1 MWGFNSI
8 GAIATKKPFGSQA
21 VQDTFPAV
29 FSQRFAQLGSPQAYL
44 PSRGIPHA
52 PLERGDGFQSSYH
65 EQKRREADYMAHA
78 KVHST
83 RMMNTRAFSSH
94 NGYFGMPQPVL
105 GQRKFAN
112 ETGGA
117 FSVTSA
123 RQSYADAPFHYTE
136 PHAYSHHR
144 AHTHG
149 GAYSGGVL
157 RTAEGQGYAKAR
169 LMDRIAQ
176 FNAIN
181 SNQGNFTPDPRGSI
195 SSPNE
200 QTESMTQVRQSEAS
214 NVGTQA
220 KTELYL
226 LLQNLNDSLVG
237 DDTEAGGPDAGDVSR
252 FTYQD
257 TTRALGLLFR
267 LAPTLEPYDLVD
279 ILDLVNGIMVKLQA
293 VVADPDAVA
302 ADKYEMALSLITLM
316 EKTGEYLREF
326 IRQTTEF
333 GTRTDQEKVQ
343 ISKTLVQT
351 LGFARSMR
359 EDRSQMEANI
369 RANRGDEDYDGAP
382 MSGEFG
388 DTSTTSG
395 SGRRVD
401 MDPQLRYA
409 KKDARSSAR
418 FSTLAPTRE
427 SQIALQIQRQSG
439 LGTFDVDERATFGNN
454 AGHFYPTGGREVGY
468 ADGGID
474 GPPEQPINQRDHT
487 GPEIAR
493 ISTDVGAP
501 TVVETVPNVRG
512 HFDKDT
518 QAFNVQT
525 RGKGK
530 AHMELPTTR
539 EGFVELA
546 HKINAMPEGQ
556 RPTKDG
562 KKIQVYASSSLASLR
577 KNFKRRLD
585 M

>member
-1 MWGFNSI
+1 MSGGQMWGFNSI

-226 LLQNLNDSLVG
+226 LLQNLNDSMVG

-302 ADKYEMALSLITLM
+302 ADKYEMS
-316 EKTGEYLREF
+316 EQE
-326 IRQTTEF
+326 
-333 GTRTDQEKVQ
+333 EKVF
-343 ISKTLVQT
+343 KTLHAQ
-351 LGFARSMR
+351 
-359 EDRSQMEANI
+359 
-369 RANRGDEDYDGAP
+369 
-382 MSGEFG
+382 
-388 DTSTTSG
+388 
-395 SGRRVD
+395 
-401 MDPQLRYA
+401 DP
-409 KKDARSSAR
+409 K
-418 FSTLAPTRE
+418 FWTRE
-427 SQIALQIQRQSG
+427 KY
-439 LGTFDVDERATFGNN
+439 V
-454 AGHFYPTGGREVGY
+454 
-468 ADGGID
+468 ADL
-474 GPPEQPINQRDHT
+474 
-487 GPEIAR
+487 
-493 ISTDVGAP
+493 
-501 TVVETVPNVRG
+501 
-512 HFDKDT
+512 
-518 QAFNVQT
+518 
-525 RGKGK
+525 KGV
-530 AHMELPTTR
+530 T
-539 EGFVELA
+539 
-546 HKINAMPEGQ
+546 
-556 RPTKDG
+556 
-562 KKIQVYASSSLASLR
+562 LR
-577 KNFKRRLD
+577 
-585 M
+585 